1 MAIGQ
6 RYSLYTSS
14 WAKCNEVERSHS
26 FACKQ
31 AKVNVS
37 QIHRYEIFILNGALE
52 NLHSDY
58 I

>member
-1 MAIGQ
+1 MSEA
-6 RYSLYTSS
+6 
-14 WAKCNEVERSHS
+14 NEAERSHT

-52 NLHSDY
+52 NLHSGY